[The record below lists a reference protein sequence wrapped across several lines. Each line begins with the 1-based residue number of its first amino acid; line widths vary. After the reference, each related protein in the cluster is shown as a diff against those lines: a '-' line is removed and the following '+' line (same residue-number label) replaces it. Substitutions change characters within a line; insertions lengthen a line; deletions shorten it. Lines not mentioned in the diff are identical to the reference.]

1 MSIRLALD
9 TKKSLDRLP
18 QPNSEFARKAIEEKL
33 IGATN
38 NKSKLQERKKVLKK
52 RRKRIQNNYH
62 DEIKEIDTKLN
73 TVKKKLNEIEE
84 KEENQKKKKNRRKKE
99 LKKALK
105 NNTYQHIPKK
115 GYIPKKAY
123 KFDLN
128 QSKTLKNLDKQT
140 WAKLLTEI
148 HKQKTGKELEKI
160 KIVNEKSSERFFIEV
175 PDDIKP
181 NSLLK
186 S

>member
-33 IGATN
+33 IGATK
-38 NKSKLQERKKVLKK
+38 NKSKLQKRKKVLKK

-84 KEENQKKKKNRRKKE
+84 KEENQKKRKTEEKKK

-105 NNTYQHIPKK
+105 QNTYQHLSKKNYVPKN
-115 GYIPKKAY
+115 AFE
-123 KFDLN
+123 FDMN
-128 QSKTLKNLDKQT
+128 QSNILKKLEEET
-140 WAKLLTEI
+140 WTHLLAEI
-148 HKQKTGKELEKI
+148 HEERTGEKLEKI
-160 KIVNEKSSERFFIEV
+160 RIADEDGSESFSLEV
-175 PDDIKP
+175 PDDP
-181 NSLLK
+181 NLNSLSK
-186 S
+186 I